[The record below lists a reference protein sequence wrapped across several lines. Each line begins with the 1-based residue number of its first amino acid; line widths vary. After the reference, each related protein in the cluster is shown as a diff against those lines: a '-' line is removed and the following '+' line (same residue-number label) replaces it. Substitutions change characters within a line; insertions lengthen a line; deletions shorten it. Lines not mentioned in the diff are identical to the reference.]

1 MYKLINGC
9 VVICI
14 FIAKIKIDMQAEII
28 TIGDE
33 ILIGQIL
40 DTNSKWI
47 AKELN
52 KIGITVYQITSI
64 QDNKEHI
71 LKALKEAQNNA
82 DIVIIT
88 GGLGPTND
96 DITKYTL
103 TEYFEDTLVLNN
115 EIVEHI
121 KTLFAK
127 INYPFTEINKNQ
139 ALMPKSCI
147 PLKNE
152 LGTAAGMWF
161 ENKNKVVIVMP
172 GVPYEMRGL
181 MTKKV
186 LPKLK
191 KTYKLKFILHKT
203 IQTYG
208 MGESVLAEK
217 IESWENNL
225 PSFIKLAYLPSF
237 GKVRLRLSAKGN
249 NKQELEDKVNNEAK
263 KLLKIIPEIISGFED
278 SETIEAQIGNLL
290 TKNKQTIATAESC
303 TGGNIAHKITLVPGS
318 SAYFIGSMVS
328 YNVAIKINELNID
341 KRLIEKHSVVSAEVA
356 SAMAKSIQHK
366 FKTDYAIAT
375 TGNAGPTTDTTD
387 KTVGTVFIAVAT
399 PNNIIT
405 KEFYFGKPREKVI
418 ERTTNKAL
426 EMLKKEILKKD

>member
-1 MYKLINGC
+1 
-9 VVICI
+9 
-14 FIAKIKIDMQAEII
+14 MQAEII

-366 FKTDYAIAT
+366 FKTDYAIAN